1 MYEKKSFGKSPQFSV
16 IHAIGRSAMYF
27 YVSFM
32 VYISVEKEVNPQQPV
47 TSYIFQCICS
57 QTSLKS
63 FAQYYTSFCV
73 LHLKAKFVSSVC

>member
-1 MYEKKSFGKSPQFSV
+1 MNKSFGKSPEFSV

-57 QTSLKS
+57 QTLLKS
-63 FAQYYTSFCV
+63 FAQYYPSFCV
-73 LHLKAKFVSSVC
+73 LLFILKYF